1 MGSLPRAR
9 PGGLGEEARALVKR
23 REGPARVAPND
34 GGGEALEPIG
44 HERACA
50 DALGGIPRLL
60 RSGEPSDGGREAAAG
75 AGCGIG
81 ATEEEFP
88 LKVPSAASSIIMEE
102 STAGIATST
111 SPGVTVGSETP
122 PKGGWA
128 WRTGMG
134 PAILKG
140 WPPAMGG
147 GGMGATSGM
156 PLFVTEQL

>member
-1 MGSLPRAR
+1 MAADGCAMGCIV
-9 PGGLGEEARALVKR
+9 E
-23 REGPARVAPND
+23 
-34 GGGEALEPIG
+34 
-44 HERACA
+44 CA
-50 DALGGIPRLL
+50 MGCIVFAAGAATAAQG
-60 RSGEPSDGGREAAAG
+60 SGEPSTGGREAAAG

-88 LKVPSAASSIIMEE
+88 LEVPSAASSIIMEE

-111 SPGVTVGSETP
+111 SPGATVGSETP

-156 PLFVTEQL
+156 PLNVTELAVNDVGFGVPRGV